1 MSGEKTLNMN
11 HPKFKSL
18 ERFMLWICPYP
29 RPLPQLGEGRK
40 TLPQFQ
46 VYIPLGVGGIS
57 G

>member
-1 MSGEKTLNMN
+1 
-11 HPKFKSL
+11 
-18 ERFMLWICPYP
+18 MLWICPYP